1 MKAPETSRL
10 DFLPEL
16 SFDEIL
22 ASPILDIGARCWEAE
37 RYDAFKVCYRSMRIL
52 DNLVDNRRSLGIP
65 VSDHERRQFERMIED
80 FIAALRKKERDDPF
94 AAQLLD
100 VMTRFNIPIWPW
112 QRLAKAMTFDLHH
125 DEFASFIV
133 FLRYCEGAAI
143 APASVF
149 VHLCGVEILGERFD
163 PPSFDIRQAARYLAV
178 FSYLVHILRDI
189 RKDQNAGL
197 NYFSADLLQRN
208 NLTAVILKEQV
219 TTQTLDSRT
228 RGLVGDVVGMAHYY
242 RKKARRG
249 LDQLCPALGERY
261 ALSLEVI
268 YTLYCQIL
276 ERVNPETGNF
286 SADELQPSPGEIQSR
301 LQDIARQQIKGA

>member
-1 MKAPETSRL
+1 MKPPETSRL
-10 DFLPEL
+10 DFLPER

-37 RYDAFKVCYRSMRIL
+37 RYEAFKVCYRSMRIL
-52 DNLVDNRRSLGIP
+52 DNLVDNRRALGTP
-65 VSDHERRQFERMIED
+65 VSDNERLQFERMIED
-80 FIAALRKKERDDPF
+80 FIAALRMKERDDPF

-100 VMTRFNIPIWPW
+100 VMTRFSIPIWPW
-112 QRLAKAMTFDLHH
+112 QRLAKAMAFDLHH

-149 VHLCGVEILGERFD
+149 VHLCGVEKLGDRFVA
-163 PPSFDIRQAARYLAV
+163 PPYDIRQAARNLAV
-178 FSYLVHILRDI
+178 FSYLVHILRDFH
-189 RKDQNAGL
+189 KDQNAGL

-208 NLTAVILKEQV
+208 GLTAVILREKV
-219 TTQTLDSRT
+219 TTGTLDSRT
-228 RGLVGDVVGMAHYY
+228 RGLVAEVVQIAHHY
-242 RKKARRG
+242 RKKARKG

-268 YTLYCQIL
+268 YSLYCQIL
-276 ERVNPETGNF
+276 ERVDPVQGTF
-286 SADELQPSPGEIQSR
+286 SAEELERIR
-301 LQDIARQQIKGA
+301 ERRK